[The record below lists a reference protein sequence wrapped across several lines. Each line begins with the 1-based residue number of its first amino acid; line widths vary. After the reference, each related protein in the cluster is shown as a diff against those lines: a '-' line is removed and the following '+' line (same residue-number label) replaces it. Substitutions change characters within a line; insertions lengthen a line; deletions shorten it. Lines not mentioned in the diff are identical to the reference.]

1 MKRSN
6 NDTTASSSSSESNK
20 KPKKTPR
27 TYKSIAHIESNI
39 LSPIQ
44 IEAIRTKNCK
54 IHNTSTID
62 PCNEHCTCDGKCNE
76 RKLIGK
82 KGLYVCEIDN
92 FIILDAVSWVNMRI
106 RANVHI
112 AQFGQIVNRLT
123 SIGIISEDLIKVVLL
138 KGGPDVN
145 DKQSGHCLC
154 PGSGPRKLLEL
165 GMTVQRSL

>member
-44 IEAIRTKNCK
+44 IEAIRSKNCK

-92 FIILDAVSWVNMRI
+92 FIVLDAVSWVNMRI

-112 AQFGQIVNRLT
+112 AQYGQIVERLT
-123 SIGIISEDLIKVVLL
+123 S
-138 KGGPDVN
+138 
-145 DKQSGHCLC
+145 HHF
-154 PGSGPRKLLEL
+154 R
-165 GMTVQRSL
+165 RSN